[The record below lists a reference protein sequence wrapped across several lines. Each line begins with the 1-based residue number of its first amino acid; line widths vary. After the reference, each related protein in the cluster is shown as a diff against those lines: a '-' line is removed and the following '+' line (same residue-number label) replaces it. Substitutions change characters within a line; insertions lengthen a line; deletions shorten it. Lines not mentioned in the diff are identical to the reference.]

1 MFTAQML
8 RKKIKSI
15 FTLHFV
21 QMKLNFVW
29 IWFYRI
35 VRIYQQL
42 HILNR
47 FNQENWVHCKLN
59 YVDEK
64 GFFYEIWLNFHSNWI
79 QSTNLGTLIDRM
91 FKPKI
96 QCNGNLPI
104 FRSSQLILYSNR
116 TLTHSKRSFIYLIT
130 QNNLFVCII
139 RIKWV
144 KLCSSTAFQLIFNC
158 NVFQI
163 FISFNWNDSIIQ
175 WQTIWIIEMPKMKMQ
190 FPFFFFIKS

>member
-1 MFTAQML
+1 ML
-8 RKKIKSI
+8 RKK
-15 FTLHFV
+15 
-21 QMKLNFVW
+21 LNQYSLCFLCRWNWILFW
-29 IWFYRI
+29 IWFCRI
-35 VRIYQQL
+35 VRVYQQL

-64 GFFYEIWLNFHSNWI
+64 GFFYNIWLNFHSNWI

-104 FRSSQLILYSNR
+104 CRSSQLILYSNR
-116 TLTHSKRSFIYLIT
+116 TLTHSKRSFIYLKT

-144 KLCSSTAFQLIFNC
+144 KLCSSTAFQLPFNC

-175 WQTIWIIEMPKMKMQ
+175 WQTI
-190 FPFFFFIKS
+190 